1 MLGGIDDRIGGD
13 FCAGARGAGEGD
25 DGHGLRGKR
34 EALAHY
40 LQVVHEV
47 AVVTQEDS
55 DCLARIDDGS
65 ASERND
71 NVRSEVLSC
80 GDGGPDSLHRGLA
93 LAAPDGDIGGEAGE
107 WGFVGVRMV
116 SSNDK
121 NALAILLNDIR
132 QLGRGA

>member
-1 MLGGIDDRIGGD
+1 MTWTSGQ
-13 FCAGARGAGEGD
+13 A
-25 DGHGLRGKR
+25 

-80 GDGGPDSLHRGLA
+80 GDGGFDPSTEGSPLLRQMA
-93 LAAPDGDIGGEAGE
+93 ISGERPAS
-107 WGFVGVRMV
+107 GVRRC
-116 SSNDK
+116 SYGF
-121 NALAILLNDIR
+121 
-132 QLGRGA
+132 Q